1 MKRFKNNGAI
11 LQAITAVAS
20 ILIGAAMLFSKNVQ
34 FSSLCYVF
42 CIVLWG
48 IGIYEIVSY
57 FLSKSYQHISDY
69 GFTLGVL
76 LILLGLVGLIRIND
90 MTRNVKEYMQ
100 LFSLIQSIFI
110 LQNSVQMYA
119 LKSKAWLL
127 DLIFSLLMILL
138 SIFAFTGQL
147 KQYTYSILMFAGIF
161 GCISVFLSSMVV
173 RSFHKKT
180 IQEMPKEKVE
190 DEEKH

>member
-1 MKRFKNNGAI
+1 M
-11 LQAITAVAS
+11 
-20 ILIGAAMLFSKNVQ
+20 
-34 FSSLCYVF
+34 
-42 CIVLWG
+42 
-48 IGIYEIVSY
+48 
-57 FLSKSYQHISDY
+57 SDY

-76 LILLGLVGLIRIND
+76 LILLGLVGLIRIDD
-90 MTRNVKEYMQ
+90 MARNVKEYMQ
-100 LFSLIQSIFI
+100 LISLIQSIFI

-161 GCISVFLSSMVV
+161 GCMSVLLSSMIV
-173 RSFHKKT
+173 RSFHKKAT
-180 IQEMPKEKVE
+180 TSNKEVME
-190 DEEKH
+190 TNEEYSTDRM